1 MENKQTAVDWLYEN
15 LPLLPNTIKDFEFN
29 EKILAEAKEIFSA
42 QIAESYKKGMQDAS
56 NYMIKNLSYKNYG
69 K

>member
-1 MENKQTAVDWLYEN
+1 MPTKQTAVEWLYEK
-15 LPLLPNTIKDFEFN
+15 LPLMPNTIKDFEFN
-29 EKILAEAKEIFSA
+29 EEILAEAKEIFSA

-56 NYMIKNLSYKNYG
+56 NYMMKNLSYKNYE